1 MLRLP
6 NTRRDNLRDRSGA
19 AFNPRSVWPRAGMHL
34 AAPRTRRSWRVQ
46 VNDRLET
53 QFLTVFQSNP
63 ESVVKRKAKYETLRR
78 APNVSD
84 VRHHFAGQSCL
95 VTKPALPDGKCVWA
109 CIDVDVY
116 D

>member
-63 ESVVKRKAKYETLRR
+63 ESVVIRKAVLEADAKGKRKAKYEPLRR

-95 VTKPALPDGKCVWA
+95 VTKPAL
-109 CIDVDVY
+109 
-116 D
+116 